1 MEAIA
6 KTRHLKGS
14 PRKARL
20 VIDLIRGRNVSQ
32 ALNILKFTDKRAAE
46 PITKT
51 LRSAIANATYL
62 AEQQN
67 IAIDPDDLFVKTCFV
82 DMGAHKNRRRMRP
95 APQGRAFREQRHYC
109 HITILVSSDAPAQEV
124 TKSTKKSLQ
133 TAGEKGGDG
142 AKTKAAPKPKAAKNT
157 EEVKK
162 SAKAEKPLAEESVE
176 AKAPIVE
183 TPQAETPVAEI
194 PAVTETATVEEPVV
208 DTPETSEVETPKI
221 EEPIVENIESVETAE
236 VANNESAEATKTEPV
251 AEVTEPVKTQEPST
265 AKTVESDAENVLE
278 VDSSEITANEQE
290 EKQKAEA
297 SNAKDV
303 QSQTPAER
311 NETKKADNAQL
322 DENDILELQ

>member
-32 ALNILKFTDKRAAE
+32 ALNILKFTDKRAAD
-46 PITKT
+46 PIAKT

-109 HITILVSSDAPAQEV
+109 HITILVSSDAPVE
-124 TKSTKKSLQ
+124 TRSSKKSKQ
-133 TAGEKGGDG
+133 TSAEKGTDG
-142 AKTKAAPKPKAAKNT
+142 AKMKAAPKAKAVKETKTVAAAAPVEETNDSMPTIESTEANVNETAATAPVEVSGNVKADQVNEQTTVETIEAKSSEAENGPVTQPETTETKTEQNNQPEAQTVQAPNSESSDILEMDSPKAAQQK
-157 EEVKK
+157 
-162 SAKAEKPLAEESVE
+162 
-176 AKAPIVE
+176 
-183 TPQAETPVAEI
+183 
-194 PAVTETATVEEPVV
+194 
-208 DTPETSEVETPKI
+208 
-221 EEPIVENIESVETAE
+221 
-236 VANNESAEATKTEPV
+236 
-251 AEVTEPVKTQEPST
+251 
-265 AKTVESDAENVLE
+265 
-278 VDSSEITANEQE
+278 E

-297 SNAKDV
+297 SDVKNV

-311 NETKKADNAQL
+311 NETKQADERQL

>member
-32 ALNILKFTDKRAAE
+32 ALNILKFTDKRAAD
-46 PITKT
+46 PIAKT

-109 HITILVSSDAPAQEV
+109 HITILVSSDAPEP
-124 TKSTKKSLQ
+124 TKSSKKSLQ
-133 TAGEKGGDG
+133 TAGEKGDEG
-142 AKTKAAPKPKAAKNT
+142 AKTKAAPKPKAAKKAT
-157 EEVKK
+157 GEAKDTASKPKETKK
-162 SAKAEKPLAEESVE
+162 AKAEKPAAEETAEMQTPVIEQTAAETSQAETTAPKVEQAVE
-176 AKAPIVE
+176 AKSDTAETPEAPVE
-183 TPQAETPVAEI
+183 TEAPKAEEAQAETITKES
-194 PAVTETATVEEPVV
+194 
-208 DTPETSEVETPKI
+208 SE
-221 EEPIVENIESVETAE
+221 A
-236 VANNESAEATKTEPV
+236 
-251 AEVTEPVKTQEPST
+251 
-265 AKTVESDAENVLE
+265 SDVLE
-278 VDSSEITANEQE
+278 VESPKKAAKAKE

-297 SNAKDV
+297 SDVKNV

-311 NETKKADNAQL
+311 NETKQADERQL